1 MSAAASFPDEK
12 WILEI
17 EGQIRKEMQSPPP
30 PSITTRIIIHDMTV
44 HSPTVV
50 LSIFLYDSLEEGH
63 DPIHGMQVTMNM
75 EPIQRRLHHHQQDEE
90 EQVGQERLLLALE
103 QQGVL
108 PLNEALIEYQLNE
121 DALRYSLLH

>member
-1 MSAAASFPDEK
+1 
-12 WILEI
+12 
-17 EGQIRKEMQSPPP
+17 
-30 PSITTRIIIHDMTV
+30 
-44 HSPTVV
+44 
-50 LSIFLYDSLEEGH
+50 
-63 DPIHGMQVTMNM
+63 MQVTMNM